1 MKKVKMVNECGLSD
15 MLLGESKWA
24 WLIISGGKTDQNL
37 TVGPQISTSR
47 NLFYRPQTIFKT
59 IFYNIVYS
67 IREWEMT

>member
-1 MKKVKMVNECGLSD
+1 
-15 MLLGESKWA
+15 MLFWESKWA

-47 NLFYRPQTIFKT
+47 NSFYRPQTIFKP
-59 IFYNIVYS
+59 IFYKIVHS